1 MSMEG
6 SPVKVILDTSIYI
19 PFINDGI
26 ENPVIDLRSRK
37 PLSYLCAVVIEEL
50 YAGAHD
56 KTSINLLDRL
66 YETFNKIGR
75 LIVPEAADWQRTGKV
90 IAKLGN
96 KYGFE
101 EKFLSKI
108 TNDVLIALSARK
120 IGAMIVT
127 KNTMDFTRIKEFVDF
142 KIYILT
148 VS

>member
-127 KNTMDFTRIKEFVDF
+127 KNTMDFIRIKEFVDF
-142 KIYILT
+142 KIYI
-148 VS
+148 

>member
-127 KNTMDFTRIKEFVDF
+127 KNTMDFIRIKEFVDF
-142 KIYILT
+142 KIHI
-148 VS
+148 

>member
-6 SPVKVILDTSIYI
+6 SPVKIILDTSIYI

-127 KNTMDFTRIKEFVDF
+127 KNTMDFIRIKEFVDF
-142 KIYILT
+142 KIYI
-148 VS
+148 

>member
-26 ENPVIDLRSRK
+26 ENPVIDLRLRK
-37 PLSYLCAVVIEEL
+37 PLSYLSAVVIEEL

-120 IGAMIVT
+120 IGAIIVT
-127 KNTMDFTRIKEFVDF
+127 KNTMDFIRIKEFVDF
-142 KIYILT
+142 KIYI
-148 VS
+148 

>member
-37 PLSYLCAVVIEEL
+37 PLSFLCAVVIEEL

-127 KNTMDFTRIKEFVDF
+127 KNTMDFIRIKEFVDF
-142 KIYILT
+142 KIYI
-148 VS
+148 

>member
-101 EKFLSKI
+101 EKLLSKI

-127 KNTMDFTRIKEFVDF
+127 KNTMDFIRIKEFVDF
-142 KIYILT
+142 KIYI
-148 VS
+148 

>member
-6 SPVKVILDTSIYI
+6 SPVKIILDTSIYI

-127 KNTMDFTRIKEFVDF
+127 KNTMDFIRIKEFVDF
-142 KIYILT
+142 KIHI
-148 VS
+148 

>member
-56 KTSINLLDRL
+56 KISINLLDRL

-120 IGAMIVT
+120 IGAIIVT
-127 KNTMDFTRIKEFVDF
+127 KNTMDFIRIKEFVDF
-142 KIYILT
+142 KIYI
-148 VS
+148 

>member
-120 IGAMIVT
+120 IGAIIVT
-127 KNTMDFTRIKEFVDF
+127 KNTMDFIRIKEFVDF
-142 KIYILT
+142 KIYI
-148 VS
+148 

>member
-108 TNDVLIALSARK
+108 TNDVLIALSAGK

-127 KNTMDFTRIKEFVDF
+127 KNTMDFIRIKEFVDF
-142 KIYILT
+142 KIYI
-148 VS
+148 